1 MKMREIIVGSVAVLT
16 AAAIAL
22 TAGPLK
28 ADPPPAARQTRQQKI
43 AELTADL
50 GYGDDIKHVDAAIPY
65 LARNVAPTDP
75 AWNSTHRRWAAVCA
89 MIKPNLRDDAE
100 RAFAETEAS
109 IVENAEHAL
118 NDGAVGGDLD
128 GALAFFRSVPGRHY
142 LELQNVLTDMSIGIS
157 LDSDAPATGVS
168 VENLDARKRL
178 LELWLPIVFVR
189 AIYPPQ
195 IADRSLDASYEKFSK
210 LRGAQLDAL
219 AQRYADELPQFEA
232 FIQTASF
239 GRIINAEKLA
249 GQATPA
255 PNLSDFFAAEARR
268 HASEWHAAYLAP

>member
-1 MKMREIIVGSVAVLT
+1 MIMKMRETIVGIVAVLT
-16 AAAIAL
+16 AAAISL
-22 TAGPLK
+22 SPLK
-28 ADPPPAARQTRQQKI
+28 ADPPPPVRQTRAQKI

-50 GYGDDIKHVDAAIPY
+50 GYGADIKHVDAAIPY
-65 LARNVAPTDP
+65 LAKNVAPADP
-75 AWNSTHRRWAAVCA
+75 TWNSTHRRWAAVCA
-89 MIKPNLRDDAE
+89 MIKSNLRDDAE
-100 RAFAETEAS
+100 QAFAEAEAS

-128 GALAFFRSVPGRHY
+128 GALAFFRSNPGRHY

-157 LDSDAPATGVS
+157 LDSDADATGVS

-178 LELWLPIVFVR
+178 LELWLPVIFIR
-189 AIYPPQ
+189 AIYPPR
-195 IADRSLDASYEKFSK
+195 IADRSIEASYEKFSQ

>member
-1 MKMREIIVGSVAVLT
+1 
-16 AAAIAL
+16 
-22 TAGPLK
+22 
-28 ADPPPAARQTRQQKI
+28 
-43 AELTADL
+43 
-50 GYGDDIKHVDAAIPY
+50 
-65 LARNVAPTDP
+65 
-75 AWNSTHRRWAAVCA
+75 
-89 MIKPNLRDDAE
+89 MIKSNLRDDAE
-100 RAFAETEAS
+100 QAFAETEAS

-128 GALAFFRSVPGRHY
+128 GALAFFRSNPGRDY

-157 LDSDAPATGVS
+157 LDSDADATGVS

-178 LELWLPIVFVR
+178 LELWLPIVFIR

-195 IADRSLDASYEKFSK
+195 IADRSIEASYEKFSK

-249 GQATPA
+249 GQATPP

>member
-1 MKMREIIVGSVAVLT
+1 MIMKMRETIVGIVAVLT
-16 AAAIAL
+16 AAAISL
-22 TAGPLK
+22 SPLK
-28 ADPPPAARQTRQQKI
+28 ADPPPPVRQTRAQKI

-50 GYGDDIKHVDAAIPY
+50 GYGADIKHVDAAIPY
-65 LARNVAPTDP
+65 LAKNVAPADP
-75 AWNSTHRRWAAVCA
+75 TWNSTHRRWAAVCA
-89 MIKPNLRDDAE
+89 MIKSNLRDDAE
-100 RAFAETEAS
+100 QAFAEAEAS

-128 GALAFFRSVPGRHY
+128 GALAFFRSNPGRHY

-157 LDSDAPATGVS
+157 LDSDADATGVS

-178 LELWLPIVFVR
+178 LELWLPVIFIR

-195 IADRSLDASYEKFSK
+195 IADRSIEASYEKFSQ

-249 GQATPA
+249 GKATPA